1 MADPRVIDLDAARA
15 ARAETTA
22 PVVVRLGGEDFELP
36 NELPLEAAMSADD
49 PVAFLTALL
58 GNRADE
64 FMAAGPSIADVATLA
79 ESIASV
85 YGFESPGESVASG
98 S

>member
-1 MADPRVIDLDAARA
+1 MADPRIIDLDAARA
-15 ARAETTA
+15 ARAEATT
-22 PVVVRLGGEDFELP
+22 PVVVRFGGTDYTLP

-49 PVAFLTALL
+49 PVAFLTSLL
-58 GNRADE
+58 GSHADD
-64 FMAAGPSIADVATLA
+64 FMSAGPSIADVTMLA

-85 YGFESPGESVASG
+85 YGFESVPESPASD